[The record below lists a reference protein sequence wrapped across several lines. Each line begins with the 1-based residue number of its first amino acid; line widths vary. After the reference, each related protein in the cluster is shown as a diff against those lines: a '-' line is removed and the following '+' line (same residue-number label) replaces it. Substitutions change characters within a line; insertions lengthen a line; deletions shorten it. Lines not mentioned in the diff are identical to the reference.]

1 MEQNEVS
8 IPVTTTLKESAYRE
22 IKEKGYKVNLLVYQ
36 GLQAMKGFP
45 YLQAR
50 QEQLEQENKELIEKN
65 NKLYRI
71 ITQMQGDL
79 HATQES
85 INGIV
90 QKW

>member
-1 MEQNEVS
+1 MEEFEPSV
-8 IPVTTTLKESAYRE
+8 PVTTTIKQSAYRE

-45 YLQAR
+45 YIQAR
-50 QEQLEQENKELIEKN
+50 QEALEKENKELIEKN

-90 QKW
+90 QK